1 MDTGTIVLVA
11 IAVAAGGLVQGL
23 SGLGF
28 ALVSAPVISQVVPGT
43 AGIGL
48 VNALS
53 IVQNLWL
60 IARTDGRLAW
70 LEVRRLLPGLA
81 VGVALG
87 WLVLRVSSPAVF
99 DVIVAVSACGSVA
112 WLLLAGRFRGRPA
125 AAVSGVWGGTVNTVS
140 GVGGPPIAAYLVTRG
155 LDPNSYVRTLQV
167 VFAVLSL
174 VSLPLLGVYVPSL
187 GRRRRLGPRPDGRLG
202 GRRAPAAPAQR
213 AGLPDDRAR
222 RHRHG
227 VRRGTRPLPLAAAR
241 PPGVTGQD
249 TMRRWT

>member
-81 VGVALG
+81 VGVGLG
-87 WLVLRVSSPAVF
+87 WLVLQVSSPAVF
-99 DVIVAVSACGSVA
+99 DVVVAVSACGSVA
-112 WLLLAGRFRGRPA
+112 WLLLAGRFRGPAA

-155 LDPNSYVRTLQV
+155 LDPSSYVRTLQV

-187 GRRRRLGPRPDGRLG
+187 
-202 GRRAPAAPAQR
+202 AAVVAWVLALT
-213 AGLPDDRAR
+213 AGSVAGELL
-222 RHRHG
+222 RHRLSEQACQTIARVAIVTVCAVAL
-227 VRRGTRPLPLAAAR
+227 VRSLWLLPGHLA
-241 PPGVTGQD
+241 
-249 TMRRWT
+249 

>member
-1 MDTGTIVLVA
+1 MDTGTVVLVA

-70 LEVRRLLPGLA
+70 LEVRRMLPGLA

-87 WLVLRVSSPAVF
+87 WLVLRISSPAVF

-112 WLLLAGRFRGRPA
+112 WLLLAGRFRGPA
-125 AAVSGVWGGTVNTVS
+125 AGIVSGVCGGAVNTVS

-155 LDPNSYVRTLQV
+155 LDPGSYLRTLQV

-187 GRRRRLGPRPDGRLG
+187 
-202 GRRAPAAPAQR
+202 AAVVAWVLALT
-213 AGLPDDRAR
+213 AGSVAGELL
-222 RHRHG
+222 RHRLSEQACQTIARVAIVAVCAVAL
-227 VRRGTRPLPLAAAR
+227 VRSLWLLPGHLA
-241 PPGVTGQD
+241 
-249 TMRRWT
+249 

>member
-1 MDTGTIVLVA
+1 MDTGTVVLVA

-43 AGIGL
+43 AGVGL

-70 LEVRRLLPGLA
+70 LEVRRMLPGLA
-81 VGVALG
+81 VGVGLG
-87 WLVLRVSSPAVF
+87 WFILRVSSPALF

-112 WLLLAGRFRGRPA
+112 WLLLAGRFRGTA
-125 AAVSGVWGGTVNTVS
+125 AGVVSGVWGGTVNTVS

-155 LDPNSYVRTLQV
+155 LEPGSYLRTLQV

-187 GRRRRLGPRPDGRLG
+187 
-202 GRRAPAAPAQR
+202 AAVVAWILALT
-213 AGLPDDRAR
+213 AGSVAGELL
-222 RHRHG
+222 RHRLSERACQLTARIAIVAVCG
-227 VRRGTRPLPLAAAR
+227 VALIRALWLLPGHLA
-241 PPGVTGQD
+241 
-249 TMRRWT
+249 

>member
-11 IAVAAGGLVQGL
+11 IAVAGGGLVQGL

-70 LEVRRLLPGLA
+70 LEVRRMLPGLA
-81 VGVALG
+81 IGVGLG
-87 WLVLRVSSPAVF
+87 WLVLQVSSPAVF
-99 DVIVAVSACGSVA
+99 DLIVAASACGSVA
-112 WLLLAGRFRGRPA
+112 WLLLAGRFHGPA
-125 AAVSGVWGGTVNTVS
+125 AGIVSGVWGGTVNTVS

-155 LDPNSYVRTLQV
+155 LDPGSYLRTLQV

-174 VSLPLLGVYVPSL
+174 VSLPLLGVFVPSL
-187 GRRRRLGPRPDGRLG
+187 WAIAAWIIALTVGSVLGELLRHRLSERS
-202 GRRAPAAPAQR
+202 AQR
-213 AGLPDDRAR
+213 IARSAIVVVCGVALVRSLWLLAG
-222 RHRHG
+222 H
-227 VRRGTRPLPLAAAR
+227 VS
-241 PPGVTGQD
+241 
-249 TMRRWT
+249 

>member
-1 MDTGTIVLVA
+1 MDTGTVVLVA

-70 LEVRRLLPGLA
+70 LEMRRMLPGLVIG
-81 VGVALG
+81 VGLG
-87 WLVLRVSSPAVF
+87 WLLLRMSSPAVF
-99 DVIVAVSACGSVA
+99 DLMVAVSACGSVA
-112 WLLLAGRFRGRPA
+112 WLLLAGRFRGPA
-125 AAVSGVWGGTVNTVS
+125 AGVVSGVWGGTVNTVS

-155 LDPNSYVRTLQV
+155 LQPGSYLRTLQV

-174 VSLPLLGVYVPSL
+174 VSLPLLGVYVPSATAIIVWIL
-187 GRRRRLGPRPDGRLG
+187 ALTAGSVGGELLRHRLNERS
-202 GRRAPAAPAQR
+202 AQR
-213 AGLPDDRAR
+213 IARTAIVVVCGVALLRSLWLLPGHIA
-222 RHRHG
+222 
-227 VRRGTRPLPLAAAR
+227 
-241 PPGVTGQD
+241 
-249 TMRRWT
+249 

>member
-1 MDTGTIVLVA
+1 MDTGTVVLVA

-28 ALVSAPVISQVVPGT
+28 ALVSAPVVSQVVPGT

-70 LEVRRLLPGLA
+70 VEIRRMLPGLA
-81 VGVALG
+81 IGVALG
-87 WLVLRVSSPAVF
+87 WFVLRAISAAMF
-99 DVIVAVSACGSVA
+99 DVIVAASACGSIA
-112 WLLLAGRFRGRPA
+112 WLLLAGRFHGPLA
-125 AAVSGVWGGTVNTVS
+125 GIVSGVWGGAVNTVS

-155 LDPNSYVRTLQV
+155 LDPRSYLRTLQV

-174 VSLPLLGVYVPSL
+174 VSLPLLGVYVPSVSAVVVWVL
-187 GRRRRLGPRPDGRLG
+187 ALTAGSLMGELLRHRLSPQ
-202 GRRAPAAPAQR
+202 AAQR
-213 AGLPDDRAR
+213 IARIAIVVVCVAALVRSLWLLPT
-222 RHRHG
+222 H
-227 VRRGTRPLPLAAAR
+227 LA
-241 PPGVTGQD
+241 
-249 TMRRWT
+249 